1 MQTAP
6 AGAGRVVYVMGP
18 SGAGKDAV
26 LGFARERLD
35 GRHPVVFAHRYTT
48 RPPGPG
54 HPNEV
59 SLGVGEF
66 ALRAARGLFRFE
78 WSAWS
83 VRYGVGVE
91 VGDWAA
97 RGLVVVVSG
106 SREHFVAAGHGHP
119 ELLPVLITAS
129 AAVRERRLHAR
140 GREGA
145 AAIADRLRRGE
156 AFGPSHPALV
166 TIANDGP
173 LEEAGTLF
181 TELLRSRAR
190 GVEPG

>member
-1 MQTAP
+1 
-6 AGAGRVVYVMGP
+6 MGP

-35 GRHPVVFAHRYTT
+35 GRHPVVFAHRYAT

-59 SLGVGEF
+59 PLGAGEF
-66 ALRAARGLFRFE
+66 TLRAARGLFRFD
-78 WSAWS
+78 WSAWG

-91 VGDWAA
+91 VCDWTA

-106 SREHFVAAGHGHP
+106 SREQFAAAGRRDP
-119 ELLPVLITAS
+119 ALLPVLITA
-129 AAVRERRLHAR
+129 ARAVRERRLHAR

-145 AAIADRLRRGE
+145 AAITERLRRGE
-156 AFGPSHPALV
+156 AFAPKHPDLV
-166 TIANDGP
+166 TIVNDGP
-173 LEEAGTLF
+173 LAEAGEAF
-181 TELLRSRAR
+181 AALLTSHA
-190 GVEPG
+190 GGQPG